1 MAAAPIMQPSRLKL
15 EICSK
20 IFISYSQIKPVLTGA
35 TLPDLSDVTP
45 TGDTVDIDAWYNTAI
60 YVLIIQIA
68 AAYLCYIFGKKTQL
82 STSATNIDTITRQSI
97 YV

>member
-1 MAAAPIMQPSRLKL
+1 
-15 EICSK
+15 
-20 IFISYSQIKPVLTGA
+20 VLTGA

-68 AAYLCYIFGKKTQL
+68 AAYLCYIFGR
-82 STSATNIDTITRQSI
+82 NISWLVTVINLVHKQR
-97 YV
+97 

>member
-1 MAAAPIMQPSRLKL
+1 L
-15 EICSK
+15 EYKYFRKYLSLT
-20 IFISYSQIKPVLTGA
+20 SQIKPVLTGA

-68 AAYLCYIFGKKTQL
+68 AAYLCYIFGKKNQL
-82 STSATNIDTITRQSI
+82 STSTTKRDTITS
-97 YV
+97 

>member
-1 MAAAPIMQPSRLKL
+1 MAAGRIRQPSRLKL

-20 IFISYSQIKPVLTGA
+20 IFISFFFQIKPVLTGA
-35 TLPDLSDVTP
+35 TLPDLADITP

-68 AAYLCYIFGKKTQL
+68 AAYLCYIFGKKNQL
-82 STSATNIDTITRQSI
+82 ST
-97 YV
+97 

>member
-1 MAAAPIMQPSRLKL
+1 
-15 EICSK
+15 
-20 IFISYSQIKPVLTGA
+20 VLTGA

-82 STSATNIDTITRQSI
+82 SNSTTKIDTKTRQST
-97 YV
+97 YL